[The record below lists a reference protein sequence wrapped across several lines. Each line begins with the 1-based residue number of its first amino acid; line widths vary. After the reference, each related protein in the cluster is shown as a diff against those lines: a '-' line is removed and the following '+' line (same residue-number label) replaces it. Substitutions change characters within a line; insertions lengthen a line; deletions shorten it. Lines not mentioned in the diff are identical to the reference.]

1 MKWPKIKLSWGAPEA
16 KDERSGGKMRIPKAI
31 EQSNIFHEAQT
42 IKKWKDAVAVAS
54 DPKEP
59 NYVALAELYQNLLL
73 DGHTMSA
80 IDSRVLRVQRSKFV
94 LKKDE
99 DEVDEVK
106 AFFER
111 PWFENFVENVMH
123 SKFAGPRVL
132 ELYELAP
139 SLELES
145 CGLIPMEHL
154 DIKKG
159 KILKEPGGT
168 EGWSYADGPLASNY
182 VPIGKAR
189 DLGMLAQLAPLILAK
204 KVSMGSWV
212 ELIKKF
218 GIPGI
223 IARTENFSP
232 GRIDELFDMLMKYK
246 NNHVAVLQ
254 GGEEFQLVGETKSD
268 PHRVFDEMI
277 KRINSEISKRI
288 LGQDGTMD
296 NKDASGTYGSLKILQ
311 GVADDRHESDKLFVK
326 HIINTQLLVRLPLI
340 SSVYAPLDGLHFD
353 WDESEDM
360 PTSEYIDNV
369 GKLTQAGFTLDPEKV
384 AEKTGMPVDGL
395 QTVPVSKPLLGVEN
409 FFSDQ
414 KKKSI
419 IL

>member
-1 MKWPKIKLSWGAPEA
+1 MKWPKIKLSWGTPEA
-16 KDERSGGKMRIPKAI
+16 KDERSGGKTRIPKAI

-54 DPKEP
+54 DSKEP

-99 DEVDEVK
+99 DEVEEVK

-111 PWFENFVENVMH
+111 PWFEDFVAGVMH

-154 DIKKG
+154 DFKKG

-168 EGWSYADGPLASNY
+168 EGWSYVDGPLASNY
-182 VPIGKAR
+182 IPIGKTR

-223 IARTENFSP
+223 IAMTDNFAP

-268 PHRVFDEMI
+268 PHRVFDQMI
-277 KRINSEISKRI
+277 MRINSEISKRI

-326 HIINTQLLVRLPLI
+326 HIINTQLLPRLPLI

-369 GKLTQAGFTLDPEKV
+369 DKLVRAGYALDPEKI
-384 AEKTGMPVDGL
+384 AEKTGMPVIGV
-395 QTVPVSKPLLGVEN
+395 QKPVTNLPTAVNNSSL
-409 FFSDQ
+409 SQ

>member
-1 MKWPKIKLSWGAPEA
+1 MKWPKINISWGTKAPEA
-16 KDERSGGKMRIPKAI
+16 KDERGGRQGGGKIPKSI
-31 EQSNIFHEAQT
+31 EQSNIFHEPQT
-42 IKKWKDAVAVAS
+42 VKKWKDAVAVAT
-54 DPKEP
+54 DPNEP

-80 IDSRVLRVQRSKFV
+80 IDSRVLRVQRSQFV
-94 LKKDE
+94 LKKE
-99 DEVDEVK
+99 DEEIEEVK
-106 AFFER
+106 AFLER
-111 PWFENFVENVMH
+111 PWFEDFVAAVMH

-139 SLELES
+139 SLELDN

-154 DIKKG
+154 DVKKG

-168 EGWSYADGPLASNY
+168 EGWPYLDGPIANNY
-182 VPIGKAR
+182 IPIGRAR

-223 IARTENFSP
+223 IAMTDNFSA

-254 GGEEFQLVGETKSD
+254 GGEDFQLVGETKSD

-326 HIINTQLLVRLPLI
+326 HIINTELLPRLPLI
-340 SSVYAPLDGLHFD
+340 SSVYAPLEGLEFD
-353 WDESEDM
+353 WAESEDLN
-360 PTSEYIDNV
+360 TYIENI
-369 GKLTQAGFTLDPEKV
+369 GKLAAAGFELDPEKV
-384 AEKTGMPVDGL
+384 SEKTGMPIVG
-395 QTVPVSKPLLGVEN
+395 VSSVNNFGAGVKN
-409 FFSDQ
+409 SVSAQ

>member
-1 MKWPKIKLSWGAPEA
+1 MKWPKINISWGTPEAKA
-16 KDERSGGKMRIPKAI
+16 KDERRGGKTNVPKAI

-42 IKKWKDAVAVAS
+42 VKKWKDAVAVAT

-59 NYVALAELYQNLLL
+59 DYVALAELYQNLLL

-80 IDSRVLRVQRSKFV
+80 IDSRVLRVLRSKFV

-99 DEVDEVK
+99 DEVEDVK
-106 AFFER
+106 AYFER
-111 PWFENFVENVMH
+111 PWFEEFVAMVLH
-123 SKFAGPRVL
+123 SKFMGPRVL

-139 SLELES
+139 SLELDA
-145 CGLIPMEHL
+145 CGLIPLQHL
-154 DIKKG
+154 DLHKG

-168 EGWSYADGPLASNY
+168 EGWSYADGPLANNY
-182 VPIGKAR
+182 VKIGKPR

-223 IARTENFSP
+223 IAMTDNFSP
-232 GRIDELFDMLMKYK
+232 GRIDELFEMLMKYK

-254 GGEEFQLVGETKSD
+254 GGEDFQLVGETKSD

-326 HIINTQLLVRLPLI
+326 HIINTELLPRLPLI
-340 SSVYAPLDGLHFD
+340 SSVYAPLEGLQFD

-360 PTSEYIDNV
+360 STSEYIENV
-369 GKLTQAGFTLDPEKV
+369 SKLRQAGYVLDPEKV
-384 AEKTGMPVDGL
+384 ADKTGMPIKS
-395 QTVPVSKPLLGVEN
+395 VSFATITSEEN
-409 FFSDQ
+409 KL
-414 KKKSI
+414 KKKV
-419 IL
+419 